1 MPDTNL
7 KPGTNEKFTVE
18 EVSHPHPSLRLLS
31 SLLTPASSFPQTHLV
46 GADLLAAL
54 MTKSR
59 WIAPSEA
66 DVPRQPV
73 RFLRTTL
80 DPSSCVLDAA
90 LMDDLASLQ
99 SSQTTSK
106 SRLVFGKTSV
116 DEVVKVMLQKKGGL
130 PIADTPW
137 GHKIWVSLK
146 KIAPGL
152 IPMSTC

>member
-1 MPDTNL
+1 
-7 KPGTNEKFTVE
+7 
-18 EVSHPHPSLRLLS
+18 
-31 SLLTPASSFPQTHLV
+31 
-46 GADLLAAL
+46 

-137 GHKIWVSLK
+137 GHKIWVSQISIL
-146 KIAPGL
+146 GGQGRGRVL
-152 IPMSTC
+152 ISAVFAFTESSRRHSRAISL